1 MITIDNKEYTKED
14 LSEQQLAQVQR
25 IQQLRGEL
33 GGLEM
38 RASEI
43 QVLIDVYANEL
54 KASLTDDDKEEEV
67 IEES

>member
-43 QVLIDVYANEL
+43 QVLIDVYADTL

-67 IEES
+67 IKES

>member
-67 IEES
+67 IKES